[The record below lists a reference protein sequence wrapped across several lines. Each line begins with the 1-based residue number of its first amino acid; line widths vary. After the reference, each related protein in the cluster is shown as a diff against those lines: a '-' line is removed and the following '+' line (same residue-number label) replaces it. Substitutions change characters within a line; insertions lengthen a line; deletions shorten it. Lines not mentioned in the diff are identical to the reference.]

1 MTWNIWNIIRL
12 NAFIVYSLLLFIVIW
27 RAPGTKLVRA
37 FTLYL
42 ISMVIW
48 SLGSFLMHAEFHF
61 GVALFWNK
69 FMLGGIAGYLMAP
82 GWFLFIG
89 LATFNLIQSYRKARD
104 SFYRNRL
111 KYLLAGI
118 LIMGAGLTT
127 NLTKLGRNPLDISI
141 NIINALLIAYVIFR
155 YKLIVLTPAIAAES
169 IVETMSDSLLL
180 MTPEGKIKTVNPAT
194 LNLLGYK
201 ENELIDQPVEILFAK
216 EKLSKGKEFD
226 DLTKKEAI
234 QTEHKGIYRVK

>member
-12 NAFIVYSLLLFIVIW
+12 SAFIAYSLLLFIVIW
-27 RAPGTKLVRA
+27 RAPKTKPARA
-37 FTLYL
+37 FMLYL

-48 SLGSFLMHAEFHF
+48 SLGSFLMHAEPLF
-61 GVALFWNK
+61 GTALFWNK
-69 FMLGGIAGYLMAP
+69 FMLGGIAGYLMSP

-127 NLTKLGRNPLDISI
+127 NFTKLGRNPLDISI
-141 NIINALLIAYVIFR
+141 NTINALLIAYVIFR
-155 YKLIVLTPAIAAES
+155 YKLIDLTPAIAAES
-169 IVETMSDSLLL
+169 IVETMTDSLLL

-201 ENELIDQPVEILFAK
+201 KDELIDQPVEILFAG
-216 EKLSKGKEFD
+216 EKLSKGREFD
-226 DLTKKEAI
+226 DLIKKEAI
-234 QTEHKGIYRVK
+234 QTEYKGIYKTK